1 MKPLGKAEIPNES
14 TMKISRIRFERLKE
28 SLEDIHSRI
37 DLLESRLKRIITIGI
52 MLILILIARVVAQV
66 IVEVKAE
73 RRKLKL
79 DTTLDTGFKKTE
91 MQNTSSKNT
100 LGCILKIIGPVGMFS
115 KAPTGVPS
123 PKGLSLSS
131 CRSFGPLPQAS
142 SEGFLV
148 TFTPV
153 RDEGFGEVVSPYSL
167 LPNCS
172 IFHKGRQSIQG
183 RFRRIASLEREE
195 SPRCRQEWQ
204 YCLSENTCNLGIE
217 IQGDLMTPEPFFRG
231 LGILVSLK
239 PTDEALRKGRNTKE
253 RDDENKPIKV

>member
-1 MKPLGKAEIPNES
+1 MKPLGKAEIPKKE
-14 TMKISRIRFERLKE
+14 TMRISQLRFERLNE
-28 SLEDIHSRI
+28 TIGGIRSRI

-52 MLILILIARVVAQV
+52 MLILILVTRVGVQV
-66 IVEVKAE
+66 YREVKAV
-73 RRKLKL
+73 RQKLNL
-79 DTTLDTGFKKTE
+79 QPDTNTLKQKTE

-100 LGCILKIIGPVGMFS
+100 LGCILEIICPVGVFPVTLS
-115 KAPTGVPS
+115 GVPG

-131 CRSFGPLPQAS
+131 SRSFGLLPQAS

-153 RDEGFGEVVSPYSL
+153 VGEGFGEVVSPYSL
-167 LPNCS
+167 LPNSS

-183 RFRRIASLEREE
+183 RFRSGEKS

-204 YCLSENTCNLGIE
+204 YCLSGNTCCLGIE
-217 IQGDLMTPEPFFRG
+217 IQVDLMTPEPQPQR